1 MILLR
6 QKLYSKTSKKKE
18 EKSKALRTSLGV
30 AGVGTGGAFLG
41 KYLLDEKAGNSFT
54 KGGEKA
60 LEEVD
65 KAKKHLKGLDKN
77 ISEKARILEAAKT
90 SNERYLRQNAKVGEK
105 ELEAAIRASNQKLDS
120 GQLRKE
126 IKHLESLRDSA
137 QASLDTANR
146 NYEKKLTELDKSL
159 KTSLKKNKKLRNA
172 ALIGTGL
179 AAAGTYGILK
189 HRENKRK
196 KS

>member
-1 MILLR
+1 MF
-6 QKLYSKTSKKKE
+6 SKKESNKK
-18 EKSKALRTSLGV
+18 KSSALSASLGV
-30 AGVGTGGAFLG
+30 AGIGTGGTFLG
-41 KYLLDEKAGNSFT
+41 KHLLDEKAGNNFT

-65 KAKKHLKGLDKN
+65 KAKKHLKGLDKD
-77 ISEKARILEAAKT
+77 IKEKTRILEAAKT
-90 SNERYLRQNAKVGEK
+90 SNERNLRQNAKVGEK

-146 NYEKKLTELDKSL
+146 NYEKKLAELDKSL
-159 KTSLKKNKKLRNA
+159 ETSLKKNKKIRNA

-196 KS
+196 KEQK